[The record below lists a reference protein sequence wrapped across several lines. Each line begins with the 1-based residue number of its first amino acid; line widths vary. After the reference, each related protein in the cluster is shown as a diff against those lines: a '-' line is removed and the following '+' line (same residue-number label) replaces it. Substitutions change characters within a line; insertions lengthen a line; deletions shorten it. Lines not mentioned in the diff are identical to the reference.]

1 MTFELKHKKMKKLM
15 VLMFFFIISLG
26 YSQDWKT
33 DFEKI
38 KTEASSQKKP
48 ILLVF
53 SGSDWCAPCIKLDKS
68 IWQSAEFKEYA
79 ATNLLLERADFPKK
93 KQNQLDGEIKKQNE
107 VLAERYNKDG
117 IFPLVLVLNAKGEV
131 LGKTSY
137 KNVSPKEYIAVLNSF
152 IKQ

>member
-1 MTFELKHKKMKKLM
+1 MKKVM
-15 VLMFFFIISLG
+15 VLMFLFVVSLG

-33 DFEKI
+33 NLDLVK
-38 KTEASSQKKP
+38 KEAVSQNKP

-79 ATNLLLERADFPKK
+79 ATNLVLERADFPKK
-93 KQNQLDGEIKKQNE
+93 KQNQLDPDLKKQNE
-107 VLAERYNKDG
+107 GLADIYNKDG
-117 IFPLVLVLNAKGEV
+117 IFPLVVVLDSNGKV

-137 KNVSPKEYIAVLNSF
+137 KNVSPKEYIELLNSF
-152 IKQ
+152 IKG

>member
-1 MTFELKHKKMKKLM
+1 MEKVM
-15 VLMFFFIISLG
+15 VLMFLFVVSFG

-33 DFEKI
+33 NLDLVK
-38 KTEASSQKKP
+38 KEAVSQNKP

-79 ATNLLLERADFPKK
+79 ATNLVLERADFPKK
-93 KQNQLDGEIKKQNE
+93 KQNQLHPDLKKQNE
-107 VLAERYNKDG
+107 GLADMYNKDG
-117 IFPLVLVLNAKGEV
+117 IFPLVVVLDSKGKV

-137 KNVSPKEYIAVLNSF
+137 KNVSPKEYIELLNSF
-152 IKQ
+152 IKG